1 MKAHRRTRL
10 SIAMNLISVLAL
22 EKFTENILTQADQ
35 LLEVTVEIRQKKVGV
50 DNEEFIE
57 GMVGIAVPVN
67 DDKNYMVA
75 AMVFHAPTVRM
86 DLDIV
91 LTYIS
96 T

>member
-1 MKAHRRTRL
+1 M
-10 SIAMNLISVLAL
+10 
-22 EKFTENILTQADQ
+22 
-35 LLEVTVEIRQKKVGV
+35 LEVTVEIRQKKVGV

-57 GMVGIAVPVN
+57 GMVGIAVPVPVN